1 MQHRIFIAINLPEEI
16 KKELENLEKE
26 TAELFPQETSRGL
39 VRWIKKD
46 NLHITLLFLGYLKEE
61 DIPQICQIVKEISKI
76 QTIFSLEF
84 KKVLYGPPNKIPPRL
99 VWVELGKNRELTG
112 LVEKLKQK
120 VEETGILRKI
130 EKTRLQRYALHC
142 GQGEFSPH
150 ITLGRIKTWQ
160 WRRIEP
166 EERPDIGKDISLN
179 FQVHSI
185 EVMESQL
192 KRSGAEYTVLESAPL
207 SNPGKL

>member
-1 MQHRIFIAINLPEEI
+1 MPHRIFIAINLPEKI
-16 KKELENLEKE
+16 KNGLGKLGKE

-39 VRWIKKD
+39 VRWVKKD
-46 NLHITLLFLGYLKEE
+46 NLHITLLFLGFLKEE

-99 VWVELGKNRELTG
+99 IWVELGKNRELTG

-120 VEETGILRKI
+120 VEETGILRKM
-130 EKTRLQRYALHC
+130 ERR
-142 GQGEFSPH
+142 EFSPH
-150 ITLGRIKTWQ
+150 ITLGRIRTWQ
-160 WRRIEP
+160 WQRIEP
-166 EERPDIGKDISLN
+166 EERPNIEKDISLN
-179 FQVHSI
+179 FEVNSV

-192 KRSGAEYTVLESAPL
+192 KRTGAEYTILETCNL
-207 SNPGKL
+207 NPET